1 MGDGRQANNP
11 WLLELPDPITKATWD
26 NYVMLSPVLAK
37 KLFNIDI
44 KDREQA
50 DDYEV
55 RPEKPEVKIVV
66 GSKTFTLPALII
78 PGMNNQTIAVAV
90 GYGRKSA
97 SGNVEDTRKN
107 IGRAA
112 AGVGQNVFSLVNF
125 NGATTDFIA
134 GDVTITA
141 TGEKYRMAIT
151 QSHSSYE
158 GRREVMKEKT
168 LGEFKQYP
176 AEILEERAEEL
187 EPWGGLENYNKTGTL
202 YPEEMLSR
210 PGIKWG
216 MSIDL
221 NSCFGCGSC
230 VVACHAENNV
240 PVVGKH
246 EVMRGHEMHWLRID
260 RYFSGD
266 PDEPESIQTI
276 FQPMLCQHCE
286 NAPCENVCPVAATN
300 HSTEGLN
307 QMAYNRCIGTRYC
320 ANNCPYKVRRFNWAD
335 YTGADSFPENQD
347 QSIIGKLD
355 DVVFMMN
362 DDLTRMVL
370 NPDVTVRSRGVIEK
384 CSFCVQR
391 LQEGKLKAKKQNRTL
406 VDDDIKTAC
415 QQACPAN
422 AIEFGNVNNKESVV
436 SKLRKDNPDRT
447 FYVLEPLHTLPSI
460 NYMVKVRNTD
470 VIAMEEGQPERY
482 KEEKGKSEKAHS

>member
-1 MGDGRQANNP
+1 MNDH
-11 WLLELPDPITKATWD
+11 T
-26 NYVMLSPVLAK
+26 LA
-37 KLFNIDI
+37 I
-44 KDREQA
+44 
-50 DDYEV
+50 
-55 RPEKPEVKIVV
+55 
-66 GSKTFTLPALII
+66 
-78 PGMNNQTIAVAV
+78 AV

-97 SGNVEDTRKN
+97 SGKEEDTQKN

-112 AGVGQNVFSLVNF
+112 VGVGQNVFNLVNF
-125 NGATTDFIA
+125 NGTTTDFIVGA
-134 GDVTITA
+134 VTITS
-141 TGEKYRMAIT
+141 TGNDYRMAIT

-158 GRREVMKEKT
+158 GRHEVVKEKT
-168 LGEFKQYP
+168 LGEYIEHP
-176 AEILEERAEEL
+176 AEILEERAKEL

-202 YPEEMLSR
+202 YPEEMLVR

-221 NSCFGCGSC
+221 NSCVGCGSC
-230 VVACHAENNV
+230 VVACNAENNI

-266 PDEPESIQTI
+266 PSDAESIQTI

-300 HSTEGLN
+300 HSSEGLN

-335 YTGADSFPENQD
+335 YTGADSFPNNQD

-355 DVVFMMN
+355 DVVHMMG

-391 LQEGKLKAKKQNRTL
+391 LQEGKLRAKK
-406 VDDDIKTAC
+406 
-415 QQACPAN
+415 
-422 AIEFGNVNNKESVV
+422 IEPCFN
-436 SKLRKDNPDRT
+436 
-447 FYVLEPLHTLPSI
+447 
-460 NYMVKVRNTD
+460 
-470 VIAMEEGQPERY
+470 
-482 KEEKGKSEKAHS
+482 